1 MTIVKIINFY
11 IIIHLILFLCIC
23 IIEITKVIK
32 GANAKVKL
40 LEEIQLQP
48 VKSLKGKDLLTL
60 LDYTSEEVEHLIEL
74 AIKMKTV
81 TKNGKCPRL
90 LEGKTL
96 GMIFEKSSTRTRVSF
111 EVGMQQ
117 LGGYGMYM
125 NARDMQ
131 IGRGEPISDTGK
143 VLSGYLDG
151 IMIRANSHEMVKEL
165 ADSASI
171 PVINGLTDIFHP
183 CQALADLQTIYELKG
198 TFKGLKAAFIGDGNN
213 VAHSFVI
220 ACAHVGIDVVVAS
233 PKGYFCDEAIIE
245 KAKAIAATNGSAV
258 TLVEDPTIAAKDA
271 DVIYTDVWTS
281 MGQEE
286 EAAKRLKDFEGYQI
300 NDALVAHAKPDYI
313 FLHCLPAHR
322 EEEVAS
328 SVIDGPNSH
337 IYQQAEN
344 RLHAQ
349 KAVLVS
355 LLG

>member
-1 MTIVKIINFY
+1 M
-11 IIIHLILFLCIC
+11 
-23 IIEITKVIK
+23 
-32 GANAKVKL
+32 KL
-40 LEEIQLQP
+40 LEEVQLQP
-48 VKSLKGKDLLTL
+48 VASLKGKHLLTL
-60 LDYTSEEVEHLIEL
+60 LDYTSDEVKGLISL
-74 AIKMKTV
+74 ATQLKKV
-81 TKNGKCPRL
+81 TKEGKCPRL

-165 ADSASI
+165 ADNSSI

-183 CQALADLQTIYELKG
+183 CQALADLETIIENKG
-198 TFKGLKAAFIGDGNN
+198 SFDGLKVAYVGDGNN
-213 VAHSFVI
+213 VAHSLVI
-220 ACAHVGIDVVVAS
+220 ACAHVGMDVAVAT
-233 PKGYFCDEAIIE
+233 PPGYECDIQVIERAAKVAEA
-245 KAKAIAATNGSAV
+245 NGSKIFITHDPIEAV
-258 TLVEDPTIAAKDA
+258 ANA
-271 DVIYTDVWTS
+271 DVIYADVWTS

-286 EAAKRLKDFEGYQI
+286 ETQQRLIDFKAYQI
-300 NDALVAHAKPDYI
+300 NDELVAHAKKDYM

-322 EEEVAS
+322 EEEVTS
-328 SVIDGPNSH
+328 SVIDGPNSY
-337 IYQQAEN
+337 IYEQAEN

-355 LLG
+355 LMY

>member
-1 MTIVKIINFY
+1 M
-11 IIIHLILFLCIC
+11 
-23 IIEITKVIK
+23 
-32 GANAKVKL
+32 KL
-40 LEEIQLQP
+40 LEEVQLKP
-48 VKSLKGKDLLTL
+48 VASLKGKDLLTL
-60 LDYTSEEVEHLIEL
+60 LDYTSDEVQQLL
-74 AIKMKTV
+74 ALATQLKTL
-81 TKNGKCPRL
+81 TKAGKCPRL

-165 ADSASI
+165 AEHASI

-183 CQALADLQTIYELKG
+183 CQALADLETIAENKGELKG
-198 TFKGLKAAFIGDGNN
+198 LKIAYVGDGNN
-213 VAHSFVI
+213 VAHSLVI
-220 ACAHVGIDVVVAS
+220 AAAHVGMDVAVAT
-233 PKGYFCDEAIIE
+233 PKGYECDAEVMKRAEAI
-245 KAKAIAATNGSAV
+245 AKANGSIITLTHDPIEAV
-258 TLVEDPTIAAKDA
+258 KNADA
-271 DVIYTDVWTS
+271 VYADVWTS

-286 EAAKRLKDFEGYQI
+286 ETQQRLIDFKDYQI
-300 NDALVAHAKPDYI
+300 NDELVAHAKPDYM

-322 EEEVAS
+322 EEEVTT
-328 SVIDGPNSH
+328 SVIDGPNSY
-337 IYQQAEN
+337 IYEQAEN

-355 LLG
+355 VLA

>member
-1 MTIVKIINFY
+1 MQ
-11 IIIHLILFLCIC
+11 
-23 IIEITKVIK
+23 
-32 GANAKVKL
+32 GAFTMKL
-40 LEEIQLQP
+40 LEEVQLKP
-48 VKSLKGKDLLTL
+48 VTSLKGKDLLTL
-60 LDYTSEEVEHLIEL
+60 LDYTSEEVQNLVTL
-74 AIKMKTV
+74 ATQLKTL
-81 TKNGKCPRL
+81 TKAGKCPRL

-165 ADSASI
+165 AEHASI

-183 CQALADLQTIYELKG
+183 CQALADLETIAENKG
-198 TFKGLKAAFIGDGNN
+198 DLKGLKIAYVGDGNN
-213 VAHSFVI
+213 VAHSLVI
-220 ACAHVGIDVVVAS
+220 AAAHVGMHVAVATPPGYECDADVMARAQ
-233 PKGYFCDEAIIE
+233 K
-245 KAKAIAATNGSAV
+245 IADANGSTITLTHDPVEAV
-258 TLVEDPTIAAKDA
+258 KDA
-271 DVIYTDVWTS
+271 DAVYADVWTS

-286 EAAKRLKDFEGYQI
+286 ETQKRLIDFKEYQI
-300 NDALVAHAKPDYI
+300 NDELVAHAKADYM

-322 EEEVAS
+322 EEEVTS
-328 SVIDGPNSH
+328 SVIDGPNSY
-337 IYQQAEN
+337 IFEQAEN

-355 LLG
+355 ILG

>member
-1 MTIVKIINFY
+1 MQ
-11 IIIHLILFLCIC
+11 
-23 IIEITKVIK
+23 
-32 GANAKVKL
+32 GAVTMKL
-40 LEEIQLQP
+40 LEEVQLKP
-48 VKSLKGKDLLTL
+48 VASLKGKDLLTL
-60 LDYTSEEVEHLIEL
+60 LDYTSEEVQQLL
-74 AIKMKTV
+74 ALATQLKTL
-81 TKNGKCPRL
+81 TKAGKCPRL

-165 ADSASI
+165 AEHASI

-183 CQALADLQTIYELKG
+183 CQALADLETIAENKGELKG
-198 TFKGLKAAFIGDGNN
+198 LKIAYVGDGNN
-213 VAHSFVI
+213 VAHSLVI
-220 ACAHVGIDVVVAS
+220 AAAHVGMDVAVAT
-233 PKGYFCDEAIIE
+233 PKGYECDAEVMKRAEAI
-245 KAKAIAATNGSAV
+245 AKANGSIITLTYDPIEAV
-258 TLVEDPTIAAKDA
+258 KNADA
-271 DVIYTDVWTS
+271 VYADVWTS

-286 EAAKRLKDFEGYQI
+286 ETQQRLIDFKDYQI
-300 NDALVAHAKPDYI
+300 NDELVAHAKSDYM

-322 EEEVAS
+322 EEEVTT
-328 SVIDGPNSH
+328 SVIDGPNSY
-337 IYQQAEN
+337 IYEQAEN

-355 LLG
+355 VLV

>member
-1 MTIVKIINFY
+1 MQ
-11 IIIHLILFLCIC
+11 
-23 IIEITKVIK
+23 
-32 GANAKVKL
+32 GAFDMKL
-40 LEEIQLQP
+40 LEEVQLKP
-48 VKSLKGKDLLTL
+48 VASLKGKDLLTL
-60 LDYTSEEVEHLIEL
+60 LDYTSQEVQDLILL
-74 AIKMKTV
+74 ATQLKKL
-81 TKNGKCPRL
+81 TKEGKCPRL

-131 IGRGEPISDTGK
+131 IGRGEPISDTGR

-165 ADSASI
+165 AEHASI

-183 CQALADLQTIYELKG
+183 CQALADLETIAENKGELKG
-198 TFKGLKAAFIGDGNN
+198 LKVAYVGDGNN
-213 VAHSFVI
+213 VAHSLVI
-220 ACAHVGIDVVVAS
+220 ACAHVGMDVAVAT
-233 PKGYFCDEAIIE
+233 PVGYECDPAII
-245 KAKAIAATNGSAV
+245 AKARDIALVNGSEILVTTNPVEAV
-258 TLVEDPTIAAKDA
+258 KDA
-271 DVIYTDVWTS
+271 DAVYADVWTS

-286 EAAKRLKDFEGYQI
+286 ETQQRLKDFKDYQI
-300 NDALVAHAKPDYI
+300 NDELVAHAKADYM

-322 EEEVAS
+322 EEEVTS
-328 SVIDGPNSH
+328 SVIDGPNSY
-337 IYQQAEN
+337 IYEQAEN

-355 LLG
+355 LMA